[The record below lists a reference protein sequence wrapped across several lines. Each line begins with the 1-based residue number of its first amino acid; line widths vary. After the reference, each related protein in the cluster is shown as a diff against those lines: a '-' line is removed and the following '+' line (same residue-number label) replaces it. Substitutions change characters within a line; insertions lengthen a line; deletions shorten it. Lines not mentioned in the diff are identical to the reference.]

1 MKSYKI
7 VYMGTP
13 DFAVE
18 PLKRICADGH
28 NVSLVLTQPDK
39 PRGRGM
45 QLQPSPVKSFALE
58 QGIEVFQ
65 PTTLRDAEVQK
76 RIADENADYIIVAA
90 YGKILPKAVLDAAK
104 HGCVNIHASLLP
116 RHRGAAPINRAI
128 MEGDTVGGV
137 TVMHMAEGLDTGDM
151 ILKSEMEIPE
161 DMTAGEYHDAL
172 ASLGAEA
179 ISKFLS
185 EDTHSREKQD
195 DALAT
200 YAAKIEKSETEID
213 FNDTNINVY
222 NKIRGLSPY
231 PCAFAVIGGKRMKLI
246 EAKKSDGKGEAGTVI
261 KADASGIEIACKSG
275 SVLVTKL
282 QPEGKK
288 AMTVAAYLAG
298 NSVK

>member
-1 MKSYKI
+1 MKTCKI

-18 PLKRICADGH
+18 PLKRICEEGH
-28 NVSLVLTQPDK
+28 TVSLVVTQPDK
-39 PRGRGM
+39 PKGRGM
-45 QLQPSPVKSFALE
+45 QMQPTPVKSFALE
-58 QGIEVFQ
+58 NGIPVFQ
-65 PTTLRDAEVQK
+65 PTTLRDEEACK
-76 RIADENADYIIVAA
+76 KIADECADYIIVAA
-90 YGKILPKAVLDAAK
+90 YGKILPLSVLNAAK
-104 HGCVNIHASLLP
+104 YGCVNIHASLLP

-151 ILKSEMEIPE
+151 ILKKEMTIPE

-172 ASLGAEA
+172 AILGADA
-179 ISKFLS
+179 IAEFLAADS
-185 EDTHSREKQD
+185 HERIPQD
-195 DALAT
+195 DSLST
-200 YAAKIEKSETEID
+200 YAAKIEKSETEINFD
-213 FNDTNINVY
+213 NSAETVY

-246 EAKKSDGKGEAGTVI
+246 EARKGSGCGEAGKVL
-261 KADASGIEIACKSG
+261 KATADGIEIACAEG
-275 SVLVTKL
+275 SVILTKI

-298 NSVK
+298 NSVI

>member
-1 MKSYKI
+1 MKTYKI

-18 PLKRICADGH
+18 PLKRICAEGH

-45 QLQPSPVKSFALE
+45 QLQPSPVKSFAME
-58 QGIEVFQ
+58 QNIPVFQ
-65 PTTLRDAEVQK
+65 PTTLRNEDACA
-76 RIADENADYIIVAA
+76 RIAAEQADYIIVAA
-90 YGKILPKAVLDAAK
+90 YGKILPLSVLNAAK
-104 HGCVNIHASLLP
+104 YGCVNIHASLLP

-128 MEGDTVGGV
+128 MEGDKEGGV

-151 ILKSEMEIPE
+151 ILKKKMDIPE

-172 ASLGAEA
+172 AILGADA
-179 ISKFLS
+179 IAEFLRADS
-185 EDTHSREKQD
+185 HERTPQN
-195 DALAT
+195 DADAT

-213 FNDTNINVY
+213 FNDTCENVY

-231 PCAFAVIGGKRMKLI
+231 PCAFAIIGGKRMKLM
-246 EAKKSDGKGEAGTVI
+246 EARKGSGKAAVGEII
-261 KADASGIEIACKSG
+261 KATADGIEIACAMG
-275 SVLVTKL
+275 SVVLTKI

-298 NSVK
+298 NSIK